1 MIDLQL
7 RWHSHGRRGEKSKDK
22 DERLHFGYG
31 NMRIVSSFM
40 ILYIVIEK
48 ELSEE
53 WRVIHGHSQLFILEF
68 CSIIRRH

>member
-31 NMRIVSSFM
+31 NMRIVLSFM
-40 ILYIVIEK
+40 ILYSGIEK
-48 ELSEE
+48 GFSEDGELFTVLASFLYSNY
-53 WRVIHGHSQLFILEF
+53 VLL
-68 CSIIRRH
+68 